1 MFESGLDFSGWG
13 LEEWLIS
20 GGVLLL
26 LLVIILIM
34 VMKPGNQIENKA
46 PDKTKSL
53 KNAPMIEPVQES
65 KEMPKVEPAMEPKVV
80 EKPVEVTP
88 VQEEKAVDTMLHD
101 EPVEATSDENTKVQP
116 VKKDLKEGPA
126 KYHISQNKETDAE
139 HASEWRVRKEG
150 STKTIKY
157 FKTQKEAI
165 AFAEKLAE
173 NQDSSIVIHK
183 KDGSIRKQDYTKK

>member
-1 MFESGLDFSGWG
+1 MFESGLNFSGWG

-20 GGVLLL
+20 GGVLLV
-26 LLVIILIM
+26 LLVIIVIM
-34 VMKPGNQIENKA
+34 FMKPSNKIENQTPNNVEPPKDA
-46 PDKTKSL
+46 PK
-53 KNAPMIEPVQES
+53 MEPVKES
-65 KEMPKVEPAMEPKVV
+65 KEMPKVEPENVPKVV
-80 EKPVEVTP
+80 EKPVETIP
-88 VQEEKAVDTMLHD
+88 AEK
-101 EPVEATSDENTKVQP
+101 TKVEP
-116 VKKDLKEGPA
+116 VKKDLKEGPT

-165 AFAEKLAE
+165 AFAQKLAE

>member
-13 LEEWLIS
+13 LEEWLVA
-20 GGVLLL
+20 GGVLLV

-34 VMKPGNQIENKA
+34 FMKPGNKTVSEA
-46 PDKTKSL
+46 PTKSEPP
-53 KNAPMIEPVQES
+53 KEMPKMEPMKES
-65 KEMPKVEPAMEPKVV
+65 KEMPKPEPVMEPKAVEAPLQEEEEIGPKKVV
-80 EKPVEVTP
+80 WAEDKEKPAETTN
-88 VQEEKAVDTMLHD
+88 EEA
-101 EPVEATSDENTKVQP
+101 
-116 VKKDLKEGPA
+116 VKKTVKEGPA
-126 KYHISQNKETDAE
+126 KYHISQNKDTDAE

-150 STKTIKY
+150 SSKTIKY